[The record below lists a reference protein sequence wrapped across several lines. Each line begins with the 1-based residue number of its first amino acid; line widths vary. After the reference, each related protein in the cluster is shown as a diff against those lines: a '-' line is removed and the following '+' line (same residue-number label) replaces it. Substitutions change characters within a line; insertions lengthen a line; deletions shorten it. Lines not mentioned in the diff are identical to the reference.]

1 LARFGEQSAN
11 LTLGI
16 VREFL
21 QPVSGNV
28 RLDDAASPSLTGFD
42 VSAQQS
48 CEK

>member
-1 LARFGEQSAN
+1 LARFSEQATD

-16 VREFL
+16 VRQFL
-21 QPVSGNV
+21 QAVGVNV
-28 RLDDAASPSLTGFD
+28 GLNNAASPSLTGFD